1 MKTPCLTMGFV
12 ATVAGRRLLAA
23 VREKQSVAGGR
34 AVVVATCGTS
44 KTYPDLL
51 LQAFWRVIQR

>member
-1 MKTPCLTMGFV
+1 MKTQCLTMGFV

-23 VREKQSVAGGR
+23 VREKQSFAGGR
-34 AVVVATCGTS
+34 VVAVATYGTS

-51 LQAFWRVIQR
+51 LQAFRRVMQR